1 MLRLSSN
8 RMCIIRFASVFLVTL
23 WVIFLPSCP
32 QEKKEPPAPK
42 ARPTKSVQ
50 SVQKKVPQIDIHNAI
65 AVIETAQGMMEVEF
79 YPDDASLTVKNFIK
93 NARLGFY
100 NGRSFHSDNPGE
112 TIQAGSPLVADTIP
126 LEKNDQLP
134 VKGAIAMAGDGAAE
148 SHASEFYICL
158 TELEP
163 VGQYAVFGKVVKGL
177 DVLDE
182 LKPGDKITKI
192 SIREKS

>member
-50 SVQKKVPQIDIHNAI
+50 SVQKKAPQIDIPNAI

-126 LEKNDQLP
+126 LEKNDQLH

>member
-50 SVQKKVPQIDIHNAI
+50 SVQKKAPQIDIHNAI

-126 LEKNDQLP
+126 LEKNDQLH